1 MYVLLFSNVTFVIT
15 VTTYLFE
22 TKHHKYN
29 FRKKNSTVSA
39 CQKLVDWENIDSF
52 VTLSTPSGNGTMS
65 VY

>member
-39 CQKLVDWENIDSF
+39 CQKLVDWKTLIHSLLF
-52 VTLSTPSGNGTMS
+52 QHRVVTVLCH
-65 VY
+65 